1 MAAIVAGIQ
10 QQVKDEPPK
19 PEEAKPKGVTAK
31 RHEQA
36 FVPTDSKD
44 GFGIFFS
51 VGHTVRLATW
61 TGKTF
66 GDVLALCQQT
76 FDCKGL
82 PRGCKLWGQT
92 IFRIHSQY
100 KPPKYLRKIKQIQ
113 PGCIVE
119 VVDPTW
125 RATMRV
131 AVLEAEK
138 GLTPPDDAKNAY
150 YLMLNKL
157 ELFLGEPQSSK
168 GATYWAVFILGL
180 IALSTVTFVLETLP
194 YIYTSDS
201 GTFTVWMGIES
212 FCIAVFTVEILMR
225 WFVAPAKWVFISDKL
240 NMIDI
245 IAILPF
251 YCEIIVSG
259 IEVPGLSV
267 LRVMRLAAG
276 VPALQGLQGVYPGPF
291 GHDEEECQ
299 APLHPPI
306 PDIHRNDPLR
316 IYRLLCGAGAL
327 RRRARG
333 VDANAGVH
341 VPGAVHEREAARR
354 VRRGGADGGEVL
366 RAPVGAAQGHVPAG
380 AGAEPVR
387 VNPCK
392 LLVGAR
398 DHDDPGVRGP
408 LPTDSLWKV
417 RGDGG
422 DDDRDPRHRAAYHGD
437 RLQLAT
443 IYEKIGGA
451 IATEA
456 NSDYEDE
463 VEFGSSDS
471 EDDIE
476 VVRRRLERRLHRSK
490 LGLDEPTKEQKA
502 KAEEEAKKKAKRN
515 FHAVS
520 TNQR

>member
-180 IALSTVTFVLETLP
+180 IALSTVTFVLETLVGGRSP
-194 YIYTSDS
+194 LTPPTHAHS
-201 GTFTVWMGIES
+201 
-212 FCIAVFTVEILMR
+212 
-225 WFVAPAKWVFISDKL
+225 PASH
-240 NMIDI
+240 
-245 IAILPF
+245 
-251 YCEIIVSG
+251 ST
-259 IEVPGLSV
+259 PG
-267 LRVMRLAAG
+267 
-276 VPALQGLQGVYPGPF
+276 
-291 GHDEEECQ
+291 H
-299 APLHPPI
+299 APLPHLGPT
-306 PDIHRNDPLR
+306 
-316 IYRLLCGAGAL
+316 
-327 RRRARG
+327 
-333 VDANAGVH
+333 
-341 VPGAVHEREAARR
+341 
-354 VRRGGADGGEVL
+354 
-366 RAPVGAAQGHVPAG
+366 RAPW
-380 AGAEPVR
+380 
-387 VNPCK
+387 C
-392 LLVGAR
+392 
-398 DHDDPGVRGP
+398 
-408 LPTDSLWKV
+408 
-417 RGDGG
+417 
-422 DDDRDPRHRAAYHGD
+422 
-437 RLQLAT
+437 
-443 IYEKIGGA
+443 
-451 IATEA
+451 
-456 NSDYEDE
+456 
-463 VEFGSSDS
+463 
-471 EDDIE
+471 
-476 VVRRRLERRLHRSK
+476 
-490 LGLDEPTKEQKA
+490 
-502 KAEEEAKKKAKRN
+502 
-515 FHAVS
+515 
-520 TNQR
+520 